1 MYGEKTR
8 QYLGEFELGEKAVI
22 TDPCYDRPEV
32 TNRNNA
38 VVDVDPGKWDAHI
51 VISNEALWGNRVAE
65 LQISKAGTIPA
76 GYSRSWEF
84 IATCGVDSG
93 QLGVFDY
100 GKYPIGVNGYD
111 SDYDDPEN
119 WYRRACN
126 ETYDEEDLSKKAG
139 IVESMGV
146 NSSSGFGDGA
156 YEVLVARNGEDKV
169 VGIKVVFIPED
180 EDYD

>member
-1 MYGEKTR
+1 MYGAKTTEE
-8 QYLGEFELGEKAVI
+8 LGVFELGEKAVI
-22 TDPCYDRPEV
+22 TDPCYERPEV

-38 VVDVDPGKWDAHI
+38 VVDVEPGLWEAEI
-51 VISNEALWGNRVAE
+51 VLSNEGSWGDRVAE
-65 LQISKAGTIPA
+65 LKVAHAHYNKEP
-76 GYSRSWEF
+76 REF
-84 IATCGVDSG
+84 LTTCGVDSG

-100 GKYPIGVNGYD
+100 TKYPIGVDGYNW
-111 SDYDDPEN
+111 DYDDPEN

-126 ETYDEEDLSKKAG
+126 ETHDEKNPSKKAG
-139 IVESMGV
+139 IVESMGAV
-146 NSSSGFGDGA
+146 SSSGFGDGA